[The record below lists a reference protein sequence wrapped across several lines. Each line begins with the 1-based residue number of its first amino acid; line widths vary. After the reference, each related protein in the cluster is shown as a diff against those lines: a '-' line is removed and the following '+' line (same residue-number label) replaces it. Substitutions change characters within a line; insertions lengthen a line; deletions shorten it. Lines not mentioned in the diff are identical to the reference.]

1 MNADQKFEHLNLQ
14 LPPAP
19 KAVGLYKS
27 ALMVGP
33 LLYTSGHLPLL
44 PNGQIITG
52 CVGQD
57 ADEQAGFDAAR
68 QAGLTILS
76 TLKREL
82 GSLDRI
88 KRLIK
93 LLGLVNCTS
102 DFKGQPAVINGCSEL
117 MRDVFGEENGIG
129 ARSAVGVNSLPLGA
143 MVEIEAIFELTP

>member
-1 MNADQKFEHLNLQ
+1 MNAEKNLANLNLQ

-27 ALMVGP
+27 ALVVGSMI
-33 LLYTSGHLPLL
+33 YTSGHLPLL

-57 ADEQAGFDAAR
+57 ADEKAGFEAAR
-68 QAGLTILS
+68 QAGLTILA

-88 KRLIK
+88 NRVIK

-102 DFKGQPAVINGCSEL
+102 EFKGQPAVINGCSEL

-129 ARSAVGVNSLPLGA
+129 TRSAVGVNSLPLGA
-143 MVEIEAIFELTP
+143 MVEIEAIFELTS